1 MGLVAEIERQL
12 AEARWEGAGET
23 SPDLRTSVMTH
34 VVWAPP
40 DWVPAALETLAGLEE
55 RHPSR
60 TIVLVP
66 EGGRKDEI
74 VVEAHVRCFVLE
86 GVEREICSEVVVLRL
101 RGGRDRAP
109 DSIVLPL
116 LVPDLPVFCRWRGE
130 PPWGK
135 PQLERLVRV
144 VDRLVV
150 DSAEWRR
157 VPAAYERLAELFGRT
172 AVSDIAFSRT
182 LPWRARIA
190 GLWPGAKD
198 VTRIEV
204 TGPKADAALLAGW
217 LRSRLK
223 RPEIA
228 LRRRDAERVER
239 VLLDGEPVEPPPG
252 EPLSAS
258 DLLSIELDVYSRDPV
273 YEAAAL
279 TARSPR

>member
-1 MGLVAEIERQL
+1 MSLAAEIERQL
-12 AEARWEGAGET
+12 TEARRASVGDA
-23 SPDLRTSVMTH
+23 SPDLRTSVLTH

-40 DWVPAALETLAGLEE
+40 DWVPVALETLAGLGE

-66 EGGRKDEI
+66 EGGRRGEI
-74 VVEAHVRCFVLE
+74 VVEVSVRCFALE
-86 GVEREICSEVVVLRL
+86 GLTREVCSEVVVLRL
-101 RGGRDRAP
+101 RGDRDRAP

-130 PPWGK
+130 PPWGT

-144 VDRLVV
+144 VDRLIV
-150 DSAEWRR
+150 DSSEWRR
-157 VPAAYERLAELFGRT
+157 VPAAYARLAELFPRT

-190 GLWPGAKD
+190 GLWPGVKD
-198 VTRIEV
+198 VSRVEL

-217 LRSRLK
+217 LRSRLG
-223 RPEIA
+223 RPGIT
-228 LRRRDAERVER
+228 LRRRDAPRVER
-239 VLLDGEPVEPPPG
+239 ILLDGEPVEPPDG
-252 EPLSAS
+252 EPASAS
-258 DLLSIELDVYSRDPV
+258 DLLSAELDVDGRDPV

-279 TARSPR
+279 AAVAR

>member
-12 AEARWEGAGET
+12 AEARWQTAGDDT
-23 SPDLRTSVMTH
+23 PDLRTSVMTH
-34 VVWAPP
+34 IAWVPP
-40 DWVPAALETLAGLEE
+40 DWVPTALETLAGLEE

-66 EGGRKDEI
+66 EGGRKSEV

-86 GVEREICSEVVVLRL
+86 GVEREVCSEVVVLRL
-101 RGGRDRAP
+101 RGDRDRAP

-116 LVPDLPVFCRWRGE
+116 LVADLPVFCRWRGE
-130 PPWGK
+130 PPWGR

-157 VPAAYERLAELFGRT
+157 APAAYERLAELYPRA

-190 GLWPGAKD
+190 GLWPGVKD
-198 VTRIEV
+198 VSRIEV

-223 RPEIA
+223 RPDLA
-228 LRRRDAERVER
+228 LRRRDAEQVER
-239 VLLDGEPVEPPPG
+239 ILLDGEPVEPPAG

-258 DLLSIELDVYSRDPV
+258 DLLSAELDVYARDPV
-273 YEAAAL
+273 YEAAAQAA
-279 TARSPR
+279 T